1 MGGLMGLT
9 KEKPFQVV
17 DDQAGGGWN
26 PRWLPERPPLSKEET
41 DQMVLFFKALGVT
54 PHKGQVQFLR
64 ERGKYKVLLCGRRW
78 GKSRTIAMEVLL
90 HIIECIQLGFDHGRI
105 MLTAMNYKQITQES
119 LEYLRQM
126 LKRLDLPLVRRSS
139 REGQFWQAGP
149 VRLEVRSLTNRKGL
163 RGAGLTMLVVD
174 ECSLV
179 PEETFFYDLFPSV
192 TDYKGRVLIAGTPA
206 GINWVVKFVE
216 QQGLEIP
223 YTDINRFELIKTE
236 DHQVVMMR
244 SPSWANPFLDRE
256 EIDRQRQ
263 LMPDAAFRQEY
274 GAEIL
279 VDGVIA
285 FPVRFQTVDQPPPE
299 LLMRHAVWA
308 VGLDY
313 GYNEPSA
320 IVLVAKLP
328 NGQYYVMQTHYERL
342 LEPEAFAQKVME
354 LAPKTPHVRFA
365 ADPSFWNRDGRHQ
378 IADYLN
384 AYAIKARPGSWD
396 RVGRWNM
403 LRTLLERRQIYVLAD
418 TNRDLIFELENAQPK
433 PGAPDDIRK
442 PDHALS
448 ALTYALEILEY
459 EQPTI
464 EPPEGTY
471 GWLIRQRMM
480 SERYQNKRYTPR
492 PIALRGARRWST

>member
-1 MGGLMGLT
+1 MADRL
-9 KEKPFQVV
+9 
-17 DDQAGGGWN
+17 AGDGVAKVRN
-26 PRWLPERPPLSKEET
+26 PRWLPEMGPLGYREERE
-41 DQMVLFFKALGVT
+41 LFVFFQSLGVA
-54 PHKGQVQFLR
+54 PHPGQLRFLK

-90 HIIECIQLGFDHGRI
+90 HILECIQLGFDHGRI
-105 MLTAMNYKQITQES
+105 MMTAMNYKQITQES

-126 LKRLDLPLVRRSS
+126 LKKLDLPLVKRTS

-149 VRLEVRSLTNRKGL
+149 VRLEVRSLANRRGL

-179 PEETFFYDLFPSV
+179 PEDVFFYDLFPSV

-223 YTDINRFELIKTE
+223 YAELNELELIKTS

-244 SPSWANPFLDRE
+244 SPTWANPHIDPE
-256 EIDRQRQ
+256 EIERQRQ

-279 VDGVIA
+279 VDGGLA
-285 FPVRFQTVDQPPPE
+285 FTHKPILIDKPPPD
-299 LLMRHAVWA
+299 LLVKHAAWA

-320 IVLVAKLP
+320 IVIVAKLP
-328 NGQYYVMQTHYERL
+328 NGAYYVTRTVYERML
-342 LEPEAFAQKVME
+342 TVDEFADLVAE
-354 LAPKTPHVRFA
+354 VVPRGLHSRLA

-378 IADYLN
+378 VSDAL
-384 AYAIKARPGSWD
+384 AQRGLLARPGSWD

-403 LRTLLERRQIYVLAD
+403 LRNLLAAKSVYVLED
-418 TNRDLIFELENAQPK
+418 TNKDLISEFENARPK
-433 PGAPDDIRK
+433 LTKPDDIQK

-448 ALTYALEILEY
+448 ALTYALEALEH
-459 EQPTI
+459 E
-464 EPPEGTY
+464 ESSLRPPEGTY
-471 GWLIRQRMM
+471 GELLLRHRQERLKMLERMN
-480 SERYQNKRYTPR
+480 RRRVVPT
-492 PIALRGARRWST
+492 RRW

>member
-1 MGGLMGLT
+1 MMT
-9 KEKPFQVV
+9 TN
-17 DDQAGGGWN
+17 DN
-26 PRWLPERPPLSKEET
+26 PRWLPERGPLTAKEKQELNAFF
-41 DQMVLFFKALGVT
+41 QMLGVT
-54 PHKGQVQFLR
+54 PHPGQLNFMA

-90 HIIECIQLGFDHGRI
+90 HILECIQLGFDHGRI
-105 MLTAMNYKQITQES
+105 MMTAMNYKQITQES

-126 LKRLDLPLVRRSS
+126 LKKIDLPLVRRTS

-149 VRLEVRSLTNRKGL
+149 VRLEIRSLANRKGL

-179 PEETFFYDLFPSV
+179 PEEVFFYDLFPSV

-223 YTDINRFELIKTE
+223 YSDLNRIELIKTA

-244 SPSWANPFLDRE
+244 SPTWANPFIDPS
-256 EIDRQRQ
+256 EIERQRQ

-279 VDGVIA
+279 LDGGIA
-285 FPVRFQTVDQPPPE
+285 FPDKPIVIDKPPPD
-299 LLMRHAVWA
+299 LLVNNAVWA

-320 IVLVAKLP
+320 IVLLAKLP
-328 NGQYYVMQTHYERL
+328 NGIYYVARTIYERML
-342 LEPEAFAQKVME
+342 TVEDFADLVAQSI
-354 LAPKTPHVRFA
+354 PKGVHARIA

-378 IADYLN
+378 VADALSQRG
-384 AYAIKARPGSWD
+384 ITARPGTWD

-403 LRTLLERRQIYVLAD
+403 LRNLLAAKTVYILDSGNAD
-418 TNRDLIFELENAQPK
+418 LLYEIENAKPK
-433 PGAPDDIRK
+433 LNKPDDINK

-448 ALTYALEILEY
+448 ALTYALEMLEH
-459 EQPTI
+459 EEATLK
-464 EPPEGTY
+464 PPDGTY
-471 GWLIRQRMM
+471 GEMLIRMRE
-480 SERYQNKRYTPR
+480 ERLRLMERAKRGRITPT
-492 PIALRGARRWST
+492 RRW